1 MSSISVRLFREK
13 QQQKKNL
20 SSSLNGSIGSSGG
33 TQGRPCSTMGSV
45 DVYGRWNFID
55 GGSAGTRS
63 IPPNEP
69 STDVVEEFAVVVFFF
84 AVGQD
89 RPGTRARDAFQNC
102 RPVALVLHVYSL
114 SLSLSFTK
122 RPTLMEHGTRRTDKD
137 VASVF
142 HTHTHTHTHTHHISF
157 FLLAHFLQ
165 SGSIWWLQNVPVPHN
180 VPPKPRWGRGQ
191 HRGTSTR
198 LKKLKQKPPQEDRR
212 RPSIKT
218 KINESEPKN
227 VPPSS
232 TEPPGGGRGHGR
244 RGRGQLKTT
253 TKPTAAF
260 KKKTNKV
267 MNINRKKT

>member
-114 SLSLSFTK
+114 SLSLSLLLSD
-122 RPTLMEHGTRRTDKD
+122 RHSWNMELGARTRTWR
-137 VASVF
+137 VCSI
-142 HTHTHTHTHTHHISF
+142 HTHTHTHTLTTSVFFCWLTFYNLVPSGGYRTYPFHTTFH
-157 FLLAHFLQ
+157 
-165 SGSIWWLQNVPVPHN
+165 QN
-180 VPPKPRWGRGQ
+180 
-191 HRGTSTR
+191 
-198 LKKLKQKPPQEDRR
+198 
-212 RPSIKT
+212 
-218 KINESEPKN
+218 
-227 VPPSS
+227 
-232 TEPPGGGRGHGR
+232 PGGGGANTAER
-244 RGRGQLKTT
+244 RLD
-253 TKPTAAF
+253 
-260 KKKTNKV
+260 
-267 MNINRKKT
+267 

>member
-45 DVYGRWNFID
+45 DVYGRWNLID

-84 AVGQD
+84 CC
-89 RPGTRARDAFQNC
+89 RARSSWNARQGRVPELSTGGPRSPRLF
-102 RPVALVLHVYSL
+102 SL

-198 LKKLKQKPPQEDRR
+198 LKKTQTKTATRR
-212 RPSIKT
+212 STPAFD
-218 KINESEPKN
+218 KN
-227 VPPSS
+227 
-232 TEPPGGGRGHGR
+232 
-244 RGRGQLKTT
+244 
-253 TKPTAAF
+253 
-260 KKKTNKV
+260 
-267 MNINRKKT
+267 

>member
-1 MSSISVRLFREK
+1 MARLDHLVAPKEDRVPQWVRWMF
-13 QQQKKNL
+13 
-20 SSSLNGSIGSSGG
+20 
-33 TQGRPCSTMGSV
+33 MA
-45 DVYGRWNFID
+45 
-55 GGSAGTRS
+55 AGTL
-63 IPPNEP
+63 
-69 STDVVEEFAVVVFFF
+69 STAARLELDRFHRTSLRPTSWKSLRWLFFFF